1 MEPMRSVRSVS
12 SLPLVSP
19 HTRVLLVLDRQVDV
33 SCLVRA
39 TTRHICAHSSIPSCL
54 SILKPLCLVY
64 IDDLFCPHGS
74 RSKPAG
80 RVGRYIYGALHALV
94 GCWHAQCARETGVR
108 TGVSCG
114 TSSVCACF
122 CQGLSSN
129 TPPCPIQQERYR
141 CVAGDVNARV
151 DRPVESES
159 KADRRPAARVDALT
173 HALI

>member
-94 GCWHAQCARETGVR
+94 GCWHAQCAKRE
-108 TGVSCG
+108 CG
-114 TSSVCACF
+114 QAYHAARPVCARVLVRGCRPIPRRARF
-122 CQGLSSN
+122 NKRDMVGLLAMS
-129 TPPCPIQQERYR
+129 TR
-141 CVAGDVNARV
+141 A
-151 DRPVESES
+151 
-159 KADRRPAARVDALT
+159 
-173 HALI
+173 

>member
-80 RVGRYIYGALHALV
+80 RVGRYIYGALHACWWGV
-94 GCWHAQCARETGVR
+94 GTRNVR
-108 TGVSCG
+108 NGS
-114 TSSVCACF
+114 
-122 CQGLSSN
+122 
-129 TPPCPIQQERYR
+129 
-141 CVAGDVNARV
+141 
-151 DRPVESES
+151 
-159 KADRRPAARVDALT
+159 ADRRIMRHVQCVRVFLSGAVVQYPAVPDSTREIWLCCWRCQRARRQASRERAKPTGAQRRASTLSRT
-173 HALI
+173 R